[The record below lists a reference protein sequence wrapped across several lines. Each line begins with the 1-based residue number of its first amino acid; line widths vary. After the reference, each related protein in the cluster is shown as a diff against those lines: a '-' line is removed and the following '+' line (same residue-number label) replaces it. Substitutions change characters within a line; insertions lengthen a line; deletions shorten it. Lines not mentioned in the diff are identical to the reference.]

1 MKNKKYS
8 LESILKIRH
17 DKEEEKLNEMSLLLN
32 QYLENVET
40 EKKMTS
46 DIDDTVYKMNSEKI
60 SNIRNQKSCYLYL
73 EKLRFELD
81 EQKRTVEQAERDYEG
96 KKKEYIKAQMDRKV
110 IEKHKERY
118 VETINLEMKKNEE
131 LMLDELA
138 IVSFNRRKCQ

>member
-8 LESILKIRH
+8 LENILKVRH
-17 DKEEEKLNEMSLLLN
+17 DKEDKKLKEMSLLLN
-32 QYLENVET
+32 QYLEDIET
-40 EKKMTS
+40 EKKMIV
-46 DIDDTVYKMNSEKI
+46 DIEKIIYKMNSEKI
-60 SNIRNQKSCYLYL
+60 SNIRNQKSYYLYL
-73 EKLRFELD
+73 EKSRVELG
-81 EQKRTVEQAERDYEG
+81 EQKKAVKRAERDYEE

-118 VETINLEMKKNEE
+118 VETINLKMKKNEE

>member
-1 MKNKKYS
+1 MKNNKYS
-8 LESILKIRH
+8 LENILKIRH
-17 DKEEEKLNEMSLLLN
+17 DKEDKKLNEMSLLLN
-32 QYLENVET
+32 QYLEDIET
-40 EKKMTS
+40 EKKMIV
-46 DIDDTVYKMNSEKI
+46 DIEKTIYKMNSEKI
-60 SNIRNQKSCYLYL
+60 SNIRNQKSYYLYL

-81 EQKRTVEQAERDYEG
+81 EQKRAVKQAERDYEE

-118 VETINLEMKKNEE
+118 VETINLEIKKNEE